1 MQDTPA
7 SLAQT
12 VEQELLDAYAR
23 QGPRVPIAV
32 SLSALLIV
40 AMGWSTAPLSLSLG
54 WLTAVALVLIIR
66 GAVHRWASRS
76 HRVPIQRRMWA
87 VALVSL
93 MGGIAHGSSI
103 LFWPYLSDLERAVQS
118 TYVLALSSGAVA
130 AVIGYMPVFVAYMA
144 PLFLPLVY
152 SWVVMLA
159 TARDGL
165 HQGTAA
171 VILLLFTIYG
181 GLLIVLAR
189 DTYNHYCESFE
200 TRWKLREALDRA
212 ESASRAKTRFL
223 ASASHDLRQPMH
235 TLTLFGAALAVMT
248 LPERARHVVG
258 QMNLALQALSEQLDA
273 LLDVSKLDAGVMPVN
288 LQPLALHQLL
298 EPLGEDYHA
307 AARRKGLDFELVC
320 AHDVVAVA
328 DRSLLERVFRN
339 LIDNA
344 VKYTSAG
351 SVRVSA
357 QARNEEILVRVRDT
371 GIGIPAAE
379 CERVFEEFY
388 QVGNPERDRSQGMG
402 LGLSIVR
409 RLVGLMQL
417 KLDMQSTPGSGTEIT
432 LRLPRAS
439 QPLVATEPV
448 APPPADVAGLRLLV
462 IDDEEQVRQGM
473 QIVLEGLGC
482 EVVTARDRDT
492 AQAAADQQR
501 PDVVL
506 ADFRLRGADTGIAV
520 IKQLRRRWPGLPA
533 LLVSGDTAPERLRE
547 ADEDGLRLLHKP
559 VLPNVLTQAIRDAAN
574 GASNR

>member
-1 MQDTPA
+1 MSTPA
-7 SLAQT
+7 ALAST
-12 VEQELLDAYAR
+12 VEQELLDAYAQ

-32 SLSALLIV
+32 LLAALLIV
-40 AMGWSTAPLSLSLG
+40 AMAWSTAPLGLSLG
-54 WLTAVALVLIIR
+54 WLAAVVMVVIIR

-76 HRVPIQRRMWA
+76 RRVPIRRRMWA
-87 VALVSL
+87 VTVVSL
-93 MGGIAHGSSI
+93 LGGIAHGSSI

-130 AVIGYMPVFVAYMA
+130 AVIGYMPVFVAYMM

-165 HQGTAA
+165 HQGTAL
-171 VILLLFTIYG
+171 VIMLLFSIYG

-200 TRWKLREALDRA
+200 TRRQLREALERA

-235 TLTLFGAALAVMT
+235 TLTLFGAALAVMS
-248 LPERARHVVG
+248 LPDRARHVVG

-288 LQPLALHQLL
+288 LLPLALHRLL
-298 EPLGEDYHA
+298 EPLGVEYEA
-307 AARRKGLDFELVC
+307 VARRKGLAFKLACDHDLV
-320 AHDVVAVA
+320 AMA
-328 DRSLLERVFRN
+328 DRSLLERVLRN

-344 VKYTSAG
+344 VKYTVAG
-351 SVRVSA
+351 RVQVAAHAEDGDIVVRVS
-357 QARNEEILVRVRDT
+357 DT

-388 QVGNPERDRSQGMG
+388 QIGNAERDRSQGMG

-417 KLDMQSTPGSGTEIT
+417 KLDLQSTPGTGTEVT
-432 LRLPRAS
+432 LLLPRAL
-439 QPLVATEPV
+439 QVVPV
-448 APPPADVAGLRLLV
+448 AEPPPPAPVDVAGLYLLV
-462 IDDEEQVRQGM
+462 IDDEDQVRQGM

-482 EVVTARDRDT
+482 EVVTVGDSDG
-492 AQAAADQQR
+492 AQAAAERRR

-506 ADFRLRGADTGIAV
+506 ADFRLRGQDTGIAV
-520 IKQLRRRWPGLPA
+520 IKELRSRWPGLPA

-547 ADEDGLRLLHKP
+547 ADADGLRLLHKP
-559 VLPNVLTQAIRDAAN
+559 VQPHVLMQAIRDAAD
-574 GASNR
+574 GVVSR